1 MHSRRADDR
10 PPDSAAR
17 ADPLTLAPARVHEAG
32 GRGRRAFALFQA
44 ARHPGP
50 LFWIAP
56 AHEPVAPAPPGLPD
70 GVAERLH
77 RVVTGCETDLLWS
90 AEEALRAGPAGLV
103 IAEPGAPL
111 SLKAGRRL
119 QLAAEAGRTTGLM
132 LIREDGGGPAAE
144 TRWRCEPTAGA
155 AWDSTPHRWSLTK
168 NKKGTLADWT
178 VFWDGASAAFDL
190 VSEAGERREP
200 APPPGGGALRADAE
214 GAGRGASALPEPR
227 R

>member
-1 MHSRRADDR
+1 MRSSRVHDR
-10 PPDSAAR
+10 PPDPADR
-17 ADPLTLAPARVHEAG
+17 ADPLALAPARVHEAE

-44 ARHPGP
+44 ARHPGA

-56 AHEPVAPAPPGLPD
+56 AHEPVAPMPPGLPD

-77 RVVTGCETDLLWS
+77 RVETGGETDLLWS
-90 AEEALRAGPAGLV
+90 VEEVLRAAPVGLV
-103 IAEPGAPL
+103 IAEPTNPL

-132 LIREDGGGPAAE
+132 LIREGGGNAAAE
-144 TRWRCEPTAGA
+144 TRWRCEPAAGP

-168 NKKGTLADWT
+168 NKKGTTADWT
-178 VFWDGASAAFDL
+178 VFWDGASAAFHL

-200 APPPGGGALRADAE
+200 APPPGGGAARADAE

-227 R
+227 G